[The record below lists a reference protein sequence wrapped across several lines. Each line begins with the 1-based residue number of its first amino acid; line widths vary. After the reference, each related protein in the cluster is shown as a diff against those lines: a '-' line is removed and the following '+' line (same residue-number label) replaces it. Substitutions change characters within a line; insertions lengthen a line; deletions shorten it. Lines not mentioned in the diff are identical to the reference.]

1 MNTKSPEKEKE
12 AALHER
18 TSNVKKIPFHSR
30 MGVRLWLI
38 MMVLVVFTIG
48 LMWVI
53 QILVM
58 ERNYVNMA
66 VNGIQDRL
74 DPIMEELMT
83 DDLAENGNLI
93 PYLSKAA
100 DGKLL
105 LVNGEGRLMAMYS
118 YGLPIDL
125 ESDSQEI
132 TVWKD
137 IQNSEAYEDILNG
150 ESYVQEKRKGGRL
163 YSYEMG
169 IPVKYEGQEAYA
181 VLYHSF
187 TELYEVLD
195 MNRKQLVAFSILLSL
210 VSAVLAALLSRSF
223 TKPIH
228 IIKGTVDEL
237 AKGDLTAEP
246 DLVRKDEI
254 GQLAESVRQLGRA
267 LRRVDDLRKEVI
279 ANVSH
284 ELRSP
289 LALISGYAEMVR
301 DIHWKDQE
309 KREEDLN
316 LIIRESHRMS
326 EMVSDILDYSQ
337 LQAGYLQLRRD
348 WYNLYEI
355 VESEVLLC
363 EQSAAEHGITLR
375 LETPEKEIAA
385 YVDALKIS
393 QVVRNLLYNA
403 LNHTKDGLEITVE
416 IEKKDG
422 KSTVLVKNPGEAI
435 PEEDRELI
443 WERYQ
448 RSQHQGGRHEGTGL
462 GLSIVSSILQAHG
475 MEYGVDC
482 RDGLNIFWF
491 CYSEKEAGRRQ
502 SARNEAGRL

>member
-1 MNTKSPEKEKE
+1 MNTKNPEKTTGD
-12 AALHER
+12 AR
-18 TSNVKKIPFHSR
+18 RGQPSDSRKIPFYSR
-30 MGVRLWLI
+30 MAVRLWLI
-38 MMVLVVFTIG
+38 MMVLVVFTVI
-48 LMWVI
+48 LMWLI
-53 QILVM
+53 QVLIM

-66 VNGIQDRL
+66 VDGIQDRL

-83 DDLAENGNLI
+83 DDLAENENLI

-105 LVNGEGRLMAMYS
+105 LVDGKGGLTAMYS
-118 YGLPIDL
+118 YGLPINL

-132 TVWKD
+132 TVWQD
-137 IQNSEAYEDILNG
+137 IQNSDSYASVLER
-150 ESYVQEKRKGGRL
+150 ESYTREKRKDGRL

-169 IPVKYEGQEAYA
+169 IPVKYEGQDAY
-181 VLYHSF
+181 VILYHSF

-195 MNRKQLVAFSILLSL
+195 MNRKQLVTFSILLSI
-210 VSAVLAALLSRSF
+210 VSAVLAALLSKSF

-267 LRRVDDLRKEVI
+267 LQRVDDLRKEVI

-301 DIHWKDQE
+301 DIHWKDRE
-309 KREEDLN
+309 KREEDLD

-348 WYNLYEI
+348 WYNLVEI
-355 VESEVLLC
+355 VDSEVLLC
-363 EQSAAEHGITLR
+363 EQSAAEHQITLH
-375 LETPEKEIAA
+375 LDAPEREIAA

-403 LNHTKDGLEITVE
+403 VNHTKDGMEITVE

-422 KSTVLVKNPGEAI
+422 QSTVRVKNPGEAI
-435 PEEDRELI
+435 PEEERELI

-462 GLSIVSSILQAHG
+462 GLSIVSTILQAHG

-491 CYSEKEAGRRQ
+491 RYSPKGSRAQSDQAG
-502 SARNEAGRL
+502 

>member
-1 MNTKSPEKEKE
+1 MNTRNPEKENG
-12 AALHER
+12 ATFCER
-18 TSNVKKIPFHSR
+18 LSNAKKIPFYSR

-53 QILVM
+53 QVLIM

-74 DPIMEELMT
+74 EPIMEELET
-83 DDLAENGNLI
+83 DDLAGNDGLLSS
-93 PYLSKAA
+93 LSKAA

-105 LVNGEGRLMAMYS
+105 LVDGDGRLMAMYS

-132 TVWKD
+132 TVWED
-137 IQNSEAYEDILNG
+137 IQKSDSYDCILER
-150 ESYVQEKRKGGRL
+150 ESYTSEKKKGSRL
-163 YSYEMG
+163 YSYEIG
-169 IPVKYEGQEAYA
+169 IPVQYNGEEAYA
-181 VLYHSF
+181 ILYHSF

-210 VSAVLAALLSRSF
+210 VSAVLAALLSKSF

-237 AKGDLTAEP
+237 AKGNLTAEP

-289 LALISGYAEMVR
+289 LALIGGYAEMVR

-348 WYNLYEI
+348 WYNLVEI

-375 LETPEKEIAA
+375 LDAPEKEIAV

-435 PEEDRELI
+435 PEEERELI

-462 GLSIVSSILQAHG
+462 GLSIVSTILQAHG

-482 RDGLNIFWF
+482 REGLNIFWF
-491 CYSEKEAGRRQ
+491 RYSEKEAGRRQ
-502 SARNEAGRL
+502 PLRRE

>member
-1 MNTKSPEKEKE
+1 M
-12 AALHER
+12 
-18 TSNVKKIPFHSR
+18 
-30 MGVRLWLI
+30 
-38 MMVLVVFTIG
+38 
-48 LMWVI
+48 
-53 QILVM
+53 
-58 ERNYVNMA
+58 
-66 VNGIQDRL
+66 
-74 DPIMEELMT
+74 
-83 DDLAENGNLI
+83 
-93 PYLSKAA
+93 
-100 DGKLL
+100 
-105 LVNGEGRLMAMYS
+105 
-118 YGLPIDL
+118 
-125 ESDSQEI
+125 
-132 TVWKD
+132 
-137 IQNSEAYEDILNG
+137 
-150 ESYVQEKRKGGRL
+150 
-163 YSYEMG
+163 
-169 IPVKYEGQEAYA
+169 
-181 VLYHSF
+181 
-187 TELYEVLD
+187 
-195 MNRKQLVAFSILLSL
+195 
-210 VSAVLAALLSRSF
+210 
-223 TKPIH
+223 
-228 IIKGTVDEL
+228 
-237 AKGDLTAEP
+237 
-246 DLVRKDEI
+246 
-254 GQLAESVRQLGRA
+254 
-267 LRRVDDLRKEVI
+267 DDLRKEVI

-289 LALISGYAEMVR
+289 LALIGGYAEMVR

-348 WYNLYEI
+348 WYNLAEI

-375 LETPEKEIAA
+375 LEAQEKEIAA

-462 GLSIVSSILQAHG
+462 GLSIVSTILQAHG

-491 CYSEKEAGRRQ
+491 RYSEKEAGRRQ
-502 SARNEAGRL
+502 PARKE